1 MSADQPAP
9 PPPLPPPPPPADG
22 PHHHYRM
29 EIAVTRRGE
38 ATVTSAA
45 VPGPPPAFRDDNAN
59 LEHITDGRWKEL
71 HRRFVDHQRRTGT
84 LPDPSADADQHEL
97 DAWYLRTVQEYAK
110 NRGHKK
116 SSFTKYHSRV
126 LEEEAGFVFGN
137 NNSTSN
143 NNSKGRVAAAAAE
156 DDAAEEEKE
165 EAKTAQE
172 AVEEKVEEQESD
184 KKGKQGGASPRIRI
198 KIPKKADVA
207 APDSGVGGETGSNS
221 HTPKD
226 STPKVSDPMDADCDD
241 EGLHHNKEHVAH
253 DKRSIG
259 LIECLEGPIETGE
272 GGTNDDDTP
281 IEIEGNDEEQEASYP
296 ATEEAPDLLPAF
308 ADEDNLPV
316 DGITL
321 TPAQRRGLEQSPPD
335 PAAVALLVRR
345 FTNLLTQQ
353 GNDGDA
359 TSAVAL
365 NEAAVLLG
373 VPRHRLVEI
382 VEILEGIGLVE
393 RTEVG
398 EEEGEGRRSVQWL
411 GAEGM
416 REQMGEESEGSDSRR
431 AGKRKWE
438 DAHALREE
446 IGKLY
451 QEER

>member
-1 MSADQPAP
+1 MSADQPP
-9 PPPLPPPPPPADG
+9 PPPPPPPPPADG
-22 PHHHYRM
+22 PHRHYRM

-45 VPGPPPAFRDDNAN
+45 VPGPPPAFRDDNPN
-59 LEHITDGRWKEL
+59 LEHIADGRWREL
-71 HRRFVDHQRRTGT
+71 HRRFVDHQRRAGT
-84 LPDPSADADQHEL
+84 LPDPSADADQQEPL
-97 DAWYLRTVQEYAK
+97 AWYLRTVQEYAK

-116 SSFTKYHSRV
+116 SSLTKHHSRV

-137 NNSTSN
+137 NSTTSN
-143 NNSKGRVAAAAAE
+143 NNFKGRVAAAAE

-172 AVEEKVEEQESD
+172 AVEEKAEEHESD

-198 KIPKKADVA
+198 KIPKVA
-207 APDSGVGGETGSNS
+207 AGAAPGSGVGGGIGSHAS
-221 HTPKD
+221 KD
-226 STPKVSDPMDADCDD
+226 STPKVSDPMDADCND

-253 DKRSIG
+253 VKRSTG
-259 LIECLEGPIETGE
+259 SIERLEGPIETGE

-281 IEIEGNDEEQEASYP
+281 MEMEVNDEEQEAL
-296 ATEEAPDLLPAF
+296 DLLPAF

-345 FTNLLTQQ
+345 FTNLLTKQ
-353 GNDGDA
+353 GNDSDA
-359 TSAVAL
+359 SSAVAL
-365 NEAAVLLG
+365 NEAAVLMG

-393 RTEVG
+393 RTEG
-398 EEEGEGRRSVQWL
+398 REEEGEGRRSVQWL

-416 REQMGEESEGSDSRR
+416 REQMGEESEGSNSRR